1 MSGVVRAADSVT
13 ADLASYGLAGAILA
27 VLVAPV
33 LYVLVRSSQKRE
45 EDRGRM
51 DAEETR
57 RRGEREDK
65 LLNALVASV
74 AQQKEALE
82 LRRVYETSEERV
94 HSTILSGIQQI
105 TVTQENIARTLADV
119 ASMLSRQKASP

>member
-1 MSGVVRAADSVT
+1 
-13 ADLASYGLAGAILA
+13 
-27 VLVAPV
+27 
-33 LYVLVRSSQKRE
+33 
-45 EDRGRM
+45 M